1 MLVLGLDTAT
11 RATAVA
17 LCGDGRGGVSI
28 PSVERRDDP
37 VSGARAGHA
46 AHLLELTVDAL
57 AGAGIGW
64 DQVDRIAVGVGPGTF
79 TGLRIGVASAR
90 ALAQARSIELVGV
103 STLQSLALLAAPAA
117 RAAGAELVAG
127 VIDARRGELFA
138 CAWELDTV
146 ERPDARPALEARPYK
161 PAALVDALRGLNR
174 NALAVGD
181 GALAFKAQLERG
193 ETLVPADDSGL
204 HRVSAIGHCRLGRVL
219 APGPAGGVLPAYLR
233 LPDAELS
240 KRSAQS

>member
-1 MLVLGLDTAT
+1 MVVLGLDTAT

-17 LCGDGRGGVSI
+17 LCDSAGLIS
-28 PSVERRDDP
+28 SVERRDDP
-37 VSGARAGHA
+37 VGGVRPGHA
-46 AHLLELTVDAL
+46 AHLLELTVDAM

-64 DQVDRIAVGVGPGTF
+64 EQVDRIAVGVGPGTF
-79 TGLRIGVASAR
+79 TGLRIGIASAR
-90 ALAQARSIELVGV
+90 ALAQARSTPLVGI

-138 CAWELDTV
+138 CAWELDAV
-146 ERPDARPALEARPYK
+146 DRPDAPPALEARPYK
-161 PAALVDALRGLNR
+161 PLDLLDALRGLRR
-174 NALAVGD
+174 NVLAVGD
-181 GALAFKAQLERG
+181 GALAFKEQLERG
-193 ETLVPADDSGL
+193 ETLVPADDSDL
-204 HRVSAIGHCRLGRVL
+204 HRVSAIGHCRLGWAV
-219 APGPAGGVLPAYLR
+219 APGPAGEVVPAYLR